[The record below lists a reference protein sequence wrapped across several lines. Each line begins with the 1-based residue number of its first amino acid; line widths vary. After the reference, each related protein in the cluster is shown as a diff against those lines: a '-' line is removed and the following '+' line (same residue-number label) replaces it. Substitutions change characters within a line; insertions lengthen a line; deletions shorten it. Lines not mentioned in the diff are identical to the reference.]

1 MFPWNGVYV
10 SDDRMGALSN
20 PESWNYGYT
29 GALETCVEA
38 KLVDVPELGY
48 FVNNDPPQGELW
60 LRGPSITSGYLDREE
75 ETAALFDEHG
85 WLKTGDIGQFDKRGL
100 LKIIDRVKNLVKT
113 LNGEYI
119 AIEKV
124 LSSFVPLT
132 IA

>member
-1 MFPWNGVYV
+1 
-10 SDDRMGALSN
+10 MGALSS

-29 GALETCVEA
+29 GALQTCVEA

-48 FVNNDPPQGELW
+48 FTSNNPPQGELL
-60 LRGPSITSGYLDREE
+60 LRGPSITSGYLDRDA
-75 ETAALFDEHG
+75 ETAALFDENG
-85 WLKTGDIGQFDKRGL
+85 WLKTGDIGQFDKGGL

-124 LSSFVPLT
+124 CSS
-132 IA
+132 